1 MHPLLNR
8 VLEPARTSPIDP
20 YRWRRD
26 NRRVGEKVVS
36 GLRLAGG
43 LVAAFLVMTMALGG
57 LATLPA
63 GAPAYGRY
71 GVLVSSAGLCVASII
86 MLWTVERWAAYLAGF
101 FCVPA
106 FFKALGVVLFGPNPN
121 SRVPSSLLS
130 RAEAAEVL
138 AACAMVIALTWRFV
152 VGRPAAT
159 TFLDRLALTFF
170 VLAALKQAVTQYWP
184 PIALISGFAAL
195 VIAWCAYRW
204 KMSGN
209 GSASQ
214 RRRVS
219 PD

>member
-1 MHPLLNR
+1 MHPFLNR
-8 VLEPARTSPIDP
+8 VLGPTPTSPMDP

-26 NRRVGEKVVS
+26 NRKVSEKAVS
-36 GLRLAGG
+36 GLRLGGG
-43 LVAAFLVMTMALGG
+43 LVAGFLVMTIAIGS

-71 GVLVSSAGLCVASII
+71 GVLVSWTALCVASII
-86 MLWTVERWAAYLAGF
+86 MFWTVERWAAYLAGF

-106 FFKALGVVLFGPNPN
+106 IFKALGLILFGPNPN
-121 SRVPSSLLS
+121 TLNPSSHFS

-138 AACAMVIALTWRFV
+138 AGCVMVVALTWRFV
-152 VGRPAAT
+152 GGRPAAT

-170 VLAALKQAVTQYWP
+170 VLAALKQAVTQHWP

-204 KMSGN
+204 KMSGSR
-209 GSASQ
+209 SALH

>member
-1 MHPLLNR
+1 MHPFLNR
-8 VLEPARTSPIDP
+8 VLEPALTSPMDP

-26 NRRVGEKVVS
+26 NRRVTEKVVS

-43 LVAAFLVMTMALGG
+43 LVAGFLVITMAFGG

-71 GVLVSSAGLCVASII
+71 GVLVSWTALCVASII
-86 MLWTVERWAAYLAGF
+86 MLWTAERWAAYLAGF

-106 FFKALGVVLFGPNPN
+106 FFKVLGVILFGPNPN
-121 SRVPSSLLS
+121 SPVASNHLS

-138 AACAMVIALTWRFV
+138 AACVMVIALTWRFV
-152 VGRPAAT
+152 GGRPAAT

-170 VLAALKQAVTQYWP
+170 VLAALKQAVTGYWP
-184 PIALISGFAAL
+184 PLALISGFAAL

-209 GSASQ
+209 RSALH

-219 PD
+219 P